1 MTIATTAGQ
10 RFDRADGNQPYRPA
24 TAARDPRDIQIVS
37 GWNVRDMTSPT
48 TREHIDLLK
57 LSITE
62 RGVDKPIAVKYDIKT
77 GIRTLVDGQCR
88 LQACRELWQEGKKI
102 YVPIIE
108 VKGDEA
114 GLTAESLT
122 SNAGLPLTQF
132 EIGMGCRKLLDKY
145 HWTKEQVAA
154 HICKSVRYVTEAVML
169 AEAPAEAKALLA
181 DHKVTPGAVLHAIKE
196 HGDAAVE
203 VLNQAVAAHQPIPE
217 PEPDPPQ
224 ADLPDMPPRPARK
237 PTPPKPLARPKAK
250 SANEKLVKEVPKNV
264 LTLLKLA
271 DKLAELVRDNDSTAK
286 DCAAAARAYQA
297 ARKS

>member
-24 TAARDPRDIQIVS
+24 TAARDPREIQIVP
-37 GWNVRDMTSPT
+37 GWNVRDMTSPA
-48 TREHIDLLK
+48 TREHIELLK

-88 LQACRELWQEGKKI
+88 LQACRELWQEGKRV
-102 YVPIIE
+102 YVPMIE

-114 GLTAESLT
+114 ELTAESLT

-196 HGDAAVE
+196 H
-203 VLNQAVAAHQPIPE
+203 
-217 PEPDPPQ
+217 
-224 ADLPDMPPRPARK
+224 
-237 PTPPKPLARPKAK
+237 
-250 SANEKLVKEVPKNV
+250 
-264 LTLLKLA
+264 
-271 DKLAELVRDNDSTAK
+271 AELGAHSHVCGVDSILWVLELDDA
-286 DCAAAARAYQA
+286 DVAEHRRQFQVDRIWHGRCCGAGHEVDQFELHV
-297 ARKS
+297 SPP